1 MKIRLYRAS
10 AKFRG
15 YIDEFT
21 LYFPHPKW
29 MQKEN
34 YDRYGHHICGYC
46 IGCSQSNSGN
56 MIRCIGFDDDR
67 NLGYHPDNFGR
78 RYPLEKM
85 SKEFQAEARKLARAW
100 NNALKYNDDK
110 HWEVWNRA

>member
-21 LYFPHPKW
+21 LYFPFPKW
-29 MQKEN
+29 MKEEYRNN
-34 YDRYGHHICGYC
+34 YQHHVYGYG
-46 IGCSQSNSGN
+46 IGCSQDSYGGVV
-56 MIRCIGFDDDR
+56 RCCGFDDDR
-67 NLGYHPDNFGR
+67 TLGYHPDHFGR

-85 SKEFQAEARKLARAW
+85 SKEFQKWARSMEKAW
-100 NNALKYNDDK
+100 NDALKFNDDK
-110 HWEVWNRA
+110 HWNIWNEA

>member
-21 LYFPHPKW
+21 LYFPYPKW
-29 MQKEN
+29 MQKEI
-34 YDRYGHHICGYC
+34 YDQHRHHICGYG
-46 IGCSQSNSGN
+46 IGCSQDSYGGVV
-56 MIRCIGFDDDR
+56 RCCGFDDDR
-67 NLGYHPDNFGR
+67 TLGYHPDHFGR

-85 SKEFQAEARKLARAW
+85 SKEFQKWARSMGKAW
-100 NNALKYNDDK
+100 NDALKFNDDK
-110 HWEVWNRA
+110 HWEIWNEA